1 MDLLLEAAGTIRVP
15 GVTGWSYSAKRY
27 LPLLW

>member
-1 MDLLLEAAGTIRVP
+1 MDLLEAAGTIRVP